1 MIRSMT
7 GFGVATAEANGT
19 HYVVELRSLN
29 NKYFKSQVRLPDE
42 LQALEAEIEPA
53 LRKKLNRG
61 SVVLTLLYSDESA
74 NAAAQINLPAAQRYL
89 TQLLEI
95 EGLTH
100 GAARVDIGALLALPG
115 VVVHNTGED
124 RLETAR
130 ATILQLVEDAAE
142 KVLAMRTRE
151 GRNVRDDLHRHRDLI
166 ASRLAVI
173 AERAPRVVEDYQQ
186 RLRQRI
192 EALLKETEA
201 KVRDE
206 DLIREVAVYAERSD
220 IAEEIDR
227 LEAHLEQFG
236 EIIDTD
242 DPEPAGRT
250 LDFLTQE
257 MLREA
262 NTIASKSSDSSI
274 SRAIIEIKGA
284 IDRMREM
291 VQNVE

>member
-1 MIRSMT
+1 MT
-7 GFGVATAEANGT
+7 GFGVASAEDGGT

-29 NKYFKSQVRLPDE
+29 NKYFKSQLRLPDE
-42 LQALEAEIEPA
+42 LQALEAELEPA

-74 NAAAQINLPAAQRYL
+74 DAAAQINVAAAQRYL
-89 TQLLEI
+89 RKLLEI
-95 EGLTH
+95 EGL
-100 GAARVDIGALLALPG
+100 GQAAGRVDVSALLGLPG
-115 VVVHNTGED
+115 VVVRDTGED
-124 RLETAR
+124 RLERAR
-130 ATILQLVEDAAE
+130 PKILKLVEDACD
-142 KVLAMRTRE
+142 KVLTMRARE
-151 GRNVRDDLHRHRDLI
+151 GRNIRDDLHRHREMI
-166 ASRLAVI
+166 AQRLAIV
-173 AERAPRVVEDYQQ
+173 AERAPRVVDEYQA

-192 EALLKETEA
+192 EALLKDTEA
-201 KVRDE
+201 TVRDE
-206 DLIREVAVYAERSD
+206 DLIREVAIYAERSD

-227 LEAHLEQFG
+227 LEAHLEQFA
-236 EIIDTD
+236 EIIDGN